1 MCGVAAQL
9 KDRMQQPMNREINQ
23 DYKDRASAV
32 NVCMFVLSA
41 AQVTEGFCSS
51 RGYEG
56 KSERGRKERCGRG
69 RLGSDVVST
78 GCRNM

>member
-9 KDRMQQPMNREINQ
+9 KDRIQQPMNREINQ

-41 AQVTEGFCSS
+41 AQVTQALRSS

-56 KSERGRKERCGRG
+56 KSEGGRKER
-69 RLGSDVVST
+69 
-78 GCRNM
+78 